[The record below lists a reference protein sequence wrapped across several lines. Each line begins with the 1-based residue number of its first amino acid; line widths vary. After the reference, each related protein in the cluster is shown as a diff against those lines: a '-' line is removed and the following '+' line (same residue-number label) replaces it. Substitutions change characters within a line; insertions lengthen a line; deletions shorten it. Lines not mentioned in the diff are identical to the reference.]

1 MVATN
6 DLKNGMVIEYDG
18 KLMQILEFMHVLQ
31 NKVAYV
37 RVKMKDLRT
46 GSVTETA
53 LKGSDSA
60 FKRCYIE
67 RKEMQYIY
75 NTGEALAFMDMETY
89 EQIEI
94 AEKRLAWEKK
104 FILEGANVSITFYEG
119 EILGVS
125 LPDKV
130 TLKIKE
136 TTPAVKGSSTDRK
149 KAILETDLE
158 ITVPAFLEVGT
169 SVVVSTIDGTYVS
182 RAQVQGIE
190 VDKNQKIPPVEGDY
204 YFI

>member
-1 MVATN
+1 MVSTN

-37 RVKMKDLRT
+37 RVKMKDIRT
-46 GSVTETA
+46 GAVMETA

-60 FKRCYIE
+60 FKKCFIE

-75 NTGEALAFMDMETY
+75 NTGESFAFMDLETY

-94 AEKRLAWEKK
+94 PAQRLEWEKN
-104 FILEGANVSITFYEG
+104 FMLEGSSVNITFYEG

-130 TLKIKE
+130 TL
-136 TTPAVKGSSTDRK
+136 TVTQCDPAVKGDTKTNALKD
-149 KAILETDLE
+149 AYVETGLLVK
-158 ITVPAFLEVGT
+158 VPMFIEEGEKII
-169 SVVVSTIDGTYVS
+169 VSTETGKYSS
-182 RAQVQGIE
+182 RA
-190 VDKNQKIPPVEGDY
+190 
-204 YFI
+204 

>member
-1 MVATN
+1 MVNTN

-46 GSVTETA
+46 GTVTETA

-75 NTGEALAFMDMETY
+75 NTGTALAFMDMETY

-94 AEKRLAWEKK
+94 PLERLTWEMK
-104 FILEGANVSITFYEG
+104 FITDGANVSITIYEG

-130 TLKIKE
+130 TLKIVD
-136 TTPAVKGSSTDRK
+136 TTPAVKGSATDRK
-149 KAILETDLE
+149 KATLETGLE
-158 ITVPAFLEVGT
+158 ITVPAFLDIDTEVI
-169 SVVVSTIDGTYVS
+169 VSTIDGSYVS
-182 RAQVQGIE
+182 RA
-190 VDKNQKIPPVEGDY
+190 
-204 YFI
+204 

>member
-1 MVATN
+1 MVSTN

-46 GSVTETA
+46 GTVTETA

-75 NTGEALAFMDMETY
+75 NTGEAFAFMDMESY

-94 AEKRLAWEKK
+94 PETNLSWEKN
-104 FILEGANVSITFYEG
+104 FMLEGSNVNITFYEG

-125 LPDKV
+125 LPYKV
-130 TLKIKE
+130 KLKIAD
-136 TTPAVKGSSTDRK
+136 TTPAVKGASTDRK
-149 KAILETDLE
+149 KATLETGLE
-158 ITVPAFLEVGT
+158 VTVPAFLENGT
-169 SVVVSTIDGTYVS
+169 EIIISTLDGTYVS
-182 RAQVQGIE
+182 RA
-190 VDKNQKIPPVEGDY
+190 
-204 YFI
+204 

>member
-1 MVATN
+1 MVSTN

-46 GSVTETA
+46 GTVTETA

-75 NTGEALAFMDMETY
+75 NTGETFAFMDMESY

-94 AEKRLAWEKK
+94 PETNLSWEKN
-104 FILEGANVSITFYEG
+104 FMLEGSNVNITFYEG

-130 TLKIKE
+130 KLKIAD
-136 TTPAVKGSSTDRK
+136 TTPAVKGASTDRK
-149 KAILETDLE
+149 KATLETGLE
-158 ITVPAFLEVGT
+158 VTVPAFLENGT
-169 SVVVSTIDGTYVS
+169 EIIISTLDGTYVS
-182 RAQVQGIE
+182 RA
-190 VDKNQKIPPVEGDY
+190 
-204 YFI
+204 

>member
-1 MVATN
+1 MVSTN

-46 GSVTETA
+46 GTVTETA

-75 NTGEALAFMDMETY
+75 NTGETFAFMDMESY

-94 AEKRLAWEKK
+94 PETNLSWEKN
-104 FILEGANVSITFYEG
+104 FMLEGSNVNITFYEG

-130 TLKIKE
+130 KLKIAD
-136 TTPAVKGSSTDRK
+136 TTPAVKGASTDRK
-149 KAILETDLE
+149 KATLETGLE
-158 ITVPAFLEVGT
+158 VTVPAFLENGT
-169 SVVVSTIDGTYVS
+169 EIIISTLDGTYV
-182 RAQVQGIE
+182 
-190 VDKNQKIPPVEGDY
+190 
-204 YFI
+204 

>member
-1 MVATN
+1 MVSTN

-37 RVKMKDLRT
+37 RVKMKDIRT
-46 GSVTETA
+46 GAVMETA

-60 FKRCYIE
+60 FKKCFIE

-75 NTGEALAFMDMETY
+75 NTGESFAFMDLETY

-94 AEKRLAWEKK
+94 PAQRLEWEKN
-104 FILEGANVSITFYEG
+104 FMLEGSSVNITFYEG

-130 TLKIKE
+130 TL
-136 TTPAVKGSSTDRK
+136 TVTQCDPAVKGDTKTNALKDAYVETGLLVKVPMFIEEGEKIIIST
-149 KAILETDLE
+149 ET
-158 ITVPAFLEVGT
+158 GKY
-169 SVVVSTIDGTYVS
+169 SS
-182 RAQVQGIE
+182 RA
-190 VDKNQKIPPVEGDY
+190 
-204 YFI
+204 